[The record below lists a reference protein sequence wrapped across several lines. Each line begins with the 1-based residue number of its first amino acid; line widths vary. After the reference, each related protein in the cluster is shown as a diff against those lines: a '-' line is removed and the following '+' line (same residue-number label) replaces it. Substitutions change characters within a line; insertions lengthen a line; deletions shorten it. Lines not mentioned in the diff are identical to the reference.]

1 MILRVLAAAAK
12 PVIVTSAIAVSG
24 GGAYLAYDNITTPNP
39 TAFQRLQTAGQRLL
53 VSEYGTHEDTIV
65 ALDPADVAGSRAVIA
80 TIEHAPE
87 YGIQAALSPAG
98 DAIAYTGLPADTPR
112 PNPAAPA
119 VAGIVAVDG
128 TTTILA
134 DDVDL
139 LIAPVW
145 VQDGSAIV
153 VRKNTPCE
161 TAGLDCEVN
170 PGGLFELVRLGLD
183 GSRNTVTTWQ
193 SASAFP
199 IGVSQAGVLYFATLN
214 GGGTDLYSVN
224 LDGSNERLIAHLS
237 DQVARDWRL
246 SPDEAAIAYSAA
258 ESGPQPAVV
267 ARVCDL
273 ETGAI
278 SDLISADDMSA
289 GPPSTGVVRGEFNP
303 AWQPDGDLTVAAL
316 NLDGGS
322 SALSINALGNA
333 SGARA
338 EAVRNDAID
347 LPLAWSPDG
356 ETLVVRSVEGE
367 TPYEAGVS
375 RVEVLHDGEREP
387 VSDSSDVTI
396 VGWTE

>member
-12 PVIVTSAIAVSG
+12 PVIVTGAIAATG
-24 GGAYLAYDNITTPNP
+24 GGAYLAYDTITTPNP

-53 VSEYGTHEDTIV
+53 VSEYGTHADTIV
-65 ALDPADVAGSRAVIA
+65 ALDPADVAGSRQVIT

-87 YGIQAALSPAG
+87 YGIQATLSPAG

-112 PNPAAPA
+112 PNPASPA
-119 VAGIVAVDG
+119 VAGIVDVDG
-128 TTTILA
+128 TTTVLA

-153 VRKNTPCE
+153 VRKNTTCDA
-161 TAGLDCEVN
+161 AGLDCETH
-170 PGGLFELVRLGLD
+170 PAGLFELVRLGVD
-183 GSRNTVTTWQ
+183 GSRNTITTWQ
-193 SASAFP
+193 SAAAFP

-214 GGGTDLYSVN
+214 AAGTDLYSIG
-224 LDGSNERLIAHLS
+224 LDGSNETLIAHLS

-246 SPDEAAIAYSAA
+246 SPDGSSIAYSAA
-258 ESGPQPAVV
+258 ESGAQPAVV

-273 ETGAI
+273 ATGAI
-278 SDLISADDMSA
+278 SDLIGAADLSA
-289 GPPSTGVVRGEFNP
+289 GPPSTGVARGEFNP
-303 AWQPDGDLTVAAL
+303 TWQPDGDLTVAAL
-316 NLDGGS
+316 NLDGGA
-322 SALSINALGNA
+322 SALSLD
-333 SGARA
+333 GAGVTA
-338 EAVRNDAID
+338 ETVRDDAID
-347 LPLAWSPDG
+347 LPLTWSPDG

-367 TPYEAGVS
+367 TPYEAGAS
-375 RVEVLHDGEREP
+375 RVEVLQDGEREP